1 MRLCAGLGAVPG
13 GRKVRDHRFV
23 VAKAYGL
30 LVSFRRTHSPHPQ
43 LLLQEQAAFDDEHLL
58 DDRNDD
64 GVALIDNLGHPVD
77 LLADRGPIDLHRFV
91 REQFVDQLLLLV
103 SDSRDLDAAR
113 FNNLFRDRNLFSKK
127 RDNGLAGLVGARS
140 SSVRDCTV
148 ASTNIASAR
157 PAASWL
163 GPLRCCR
170 AVVPGAGREDYRMQ
184 DRERP
189 AVRDWN
195 RLLCL

>member
-1 MRLCAGLGAVPG
+1 MVT
-13 GRKVRDHRFV
+13 KRD
-23 VAKAYGL
+23 AL
-30 LVSFRRTHSPHPQ
+30 LVSFHRAHSPNAH
-43 LLLQEQAAFDDEHLL
+43 LLLQEEAALNDEHLL
-58 DDRNDD
+58 DDRDHD
-64 GVALIDNLGHPVD
+64 RVALVSDRGHRVD
-77 LLADRGPIDLHRFV
+77 LPAYRGPIDLHRFV